1 MVFAFLSIVVL
12 FLLFSCYKWPGIT
25 VAYLFFFQILNNSM
39 FEQVGLQSFKYI
51 TSILLLPILYYNCYS
66 KIKVRVFKKLI
77 FTSIISKVYFLLLL
91 YIILYAF
98 LLGTSY
104 EIVYLTKFIFP
115 GTILFVLALYFF
127 NDAAIYKEVVIGVVL
142 FSFLTLS
149 YLYFFRG
156 ITSII
161 NVGRLEISEK
171 IGMGPIVQG
180 RMAGMLGLTIL
191 ILFFN
196 SKKISYKTSF
206 LILFITA
213 FLWLALTGSR
223 GPTLALTVVFLVYSF
238 LNKSIFKVSIILVTL
253 SILVI
258 PILINYGV
266 LELALFERL
275 TELSSQEDIESMK
288 RYRRYLTFF
297 DMPLGNFIFGLGPGG
312 WGKNIALSDYRFP
325 HNIILESIAEHGIVG
340 AIFIFTVILTG
351 FRLMYKRISKINSNL
366 YMNILLL
373 WWGYYLLNTMVS
385 GGFIQGNINFFTL
398 TAILACIHNQKNI
411 YAN

>member
-1 MVFAFLSIVVL
+1 MAFAFLSIVVL

-104 EIVYLTKFIFP
+104 EMVYLTKFIFP

-161 NVGRLEISEK
+161 NVGRLEISEE

-180 RMAGMLGLTIL
+180 RMAGMFGLTIL

-213 FLWLALTGSR
+213 FLWLALTGTR
-223 GPTLALTVVFLVYSF
+223 GPTLALIVMFLAYSY
-238 LNKSIFKVSIILVTL
+238 LTKSIFKFSIA
-253 SILVI
+253 LVI
-258 PILINYGV
+258 LSLVAIPVLIYYGV

-312 WGKNIALSDYRFP
+312 WGKKIALSDYSFP
-325 HNIILESIAEHGIVG
+325 HNIIIESIVEHGIMG
-340 AIFIFTVILTG
+340 AIFIFTIISTG
-351 FRLMYKRISKINSNL
+351 FRQFYKRIGKINSNL
-366 YMNILLL
+366 YMNILML

-385 GGFIQGNINFFTL
+385 GSFIQGNINFFTL